1 MLSKLKSMSLGE
13 KRILILFSI
22 LFIFNIA
29 FFINVFAYMVII
41 EHIDI
46 AILHDLLT
54 VIAAIIILGF
64 ISTRLPRL
72 KEVTDGSIY
81 EIAYLIIMGLLSLTI
96 SYFNKSA
103 NGESLWAPFL
113 EMFKMLSV
121 ILILTYIA
129 TKSKSFKAVVKGDS
143 SPRTLFWQI
152 VICAVLGILASYFN
166 MDVNGVPANSRGLVV
181 MISGL
186 LGGPYVGIPVAL
198 ISGLW
203 RLTLGGPTAVACC
216 VSTIMAG
223 IVGSTVHILNGG
235 KFLKSYKAALLML
248 LFSGFDMFL
257 ITVLTPRPEGL
268 LIANSLYA
276 PMTFASVLGIILFSI
291 FLTEKK
297 EEANEELKQT
307 IMDNTTKISDNT
319 DIINLNTDRII
330 EISLELKEYK
340 EKVDKLEQELKEVK
354 DKPD

>member
-13 KRILILFSI
+13 KGILILFSI

-103 NGESLWAPFL
+103 NGESVWAPFL

-129 TKSKSFKAVVKGDS
+129 TKSKSFKAVIKGNS
-143 SPRTLFWQI
+143 SPRT
-152 VICAVLGILASYFN
+152 IL
-166 MDVNGVPANSRGLVV
+166 
-181 MISGL
+181 
-186 LGGPYVGIPVAL
+186 
-198 ISGLW
+198 W
-203 RLTLGGPTAVACC
+203 
-216 VSTIMAG
+216 
-223 IVGSTVHILNGG
+223 
-235 KFLKSYKAALLML
+235 
-248 LFSGFDMFL
+248 
-257 ITVLTPRPEGL
+257 
-268 LIANSLYA
+268 
-276 PMTFASVLGIILFSI
+276 
-291 FLTEKK
+291 
-297 EEANEELKQT
+297 
-307 IMDNTTKISDNT
+307 
-319 DIINLNTDRII
+319 
-330 EISLELKEYK
+330 
-340 EKVDKLEQELKEVK
+340 
-354 DKPD
+354 

>member
-13 KRILILFSI
+13 KGILILFSI

-54 VIAAIIILGF
+54 IIAAIIILGF

-143 SPRTLFWQI
+143 SPRTILWQI

-181 MISGL
+181 MISGM
-186 LGGPYVGIPVAL
+186 LGGPYVGI
-198 ISGLW
+198 
-203 RLTLGGPTAVACC
+203 
-216 VSTIMAG
+216 
-223 IVGSTVHILNGG
+223 
-235 KFLKSYKAALLML
+235 
-248 LFSGFDMFL
+248 
-257 ITVLTPRPEGL
+257 
-268 LIANSLYA
+268 
-276 PMTFASVLGIILFSI
+276 
-291 FLTEKK
+291 
-297 EEANEELKQT
+297 
-307 IMDNTTKISDNT
+307 
-319 DIINLNTDRII
+319 
-330 EISLELKEYK
+330 
-340 EKVDKLEQELKEVK
+340 
-354 DKPD
+354 